1 MVRRFRVPVAV
12 LGALLVGL
20 VALGALLSRHGSY
33 VGELRQRFAE
43 RGQPA
48 QVVDLRSV
56 DQLRSAFN
64 QDAGTPRLVLLLS
77 PT

>member
-1 MVRRFRVPVAV
+1 MVRRFRVPVAL
-12 LGALLVGL
+12 LGVLLVGL
-20 VALGALLSRHGSY
+20 VALGVLLRHGSY
-33 VGELRQRFAE
+33 VEELRQRFAE